1 MPTPPVHHVA
11 FDEFGQFVD
20 RPGFDALL
28 AEAADAPT
36 DVFLLSHGWN
46 NSSADA
52 SQLYAGLLGQMTTV
66 ADAVP
71 DLRPPGYLP
80 LAVGVIWPSKAW
92 DEEADSNE
100 GLNEAVYESLSPAR
114 ASPAGFRHDVLR
126 VAQLVTA
133 DRLAGRD
140 LEEFRSLLRRHAEP
154 PAEADDRGRF
164 DPNASDEALEGLGS
178 SARDVFRAFTYWQM
192 KKRAG
197 VVGAIGV
204 RVAAVAL
211 QARFP
216 NARLHLVGHSF
227 GCKVMLAAVA
237 GPGEPLPKPVQTLVL
252 LQGAVSYEAMAE
264 TVSGTTSPGGYRDA
278 VDVARVAGPIVASFS
293 RLDKACGQAYP
304 LASRVANQTGELEG
318 LLDRFRA
325 LGAVGASGVRDD
337 LDRGSPAMLDVGTA
351 YGFTGTGV
359 WSVDGGTGASA
370 FITGHSVIQTPQVA
384 WLIWSAVRRR

>member
-1 MPTPPVHHVA
+1 MPTPSVQTVP
-11 FDEFGQFVD
+11 FDEFGDFVD
-20 RPGFDALL
+20 RPGFDAFL
-28 AEAADAPT
+28 ASVADAPT

-46 NSSADA
+46 NSSTDA
-52 SQLYAGLLGQMTTV
+52 TQLYAGLMGQLAAV
-66 ADAVP
+66 ADAP
-71 DLRPPGYLP
+71 DYRP

-100 GLNEAVYESLSPAR
+100 GLGEAVYESLSPSR

-126 VAQLVTA
+126 VGQLVTA
-133 DRLAGRD
+133 AHLTAAERT
-140 LEEFRSLLRRHAEP
+140 EFNALLRRHAEP
-154 PAEADDRGRF
+154 PTEADDKGNF
-164 DPNASDEALEGLGS
+164 DPNAPVEALEGIGS
-178 SARDVFRAFTYWQM
+178 SAKDLFRAFSYWQM

-197 VVGAIGV
+197 VVGRTGV
-204 RVAAVAL
+204 RATAAAL

-216 NARLHLVGHSF
+216 LARLHLVGHSF

-237 GPGEPLPKPVQTLVL
+237 GPGDPLPRPVQTLVL

-264 TVSGTTSPGGYRDA
+264 KVSGTTSPGGYHDA
-278 VDVARVAGPIVASFS
+278 IEVSRVDGPIVASYS
-293 RLDKACGQAYP
+293 RLDTACGRLYP
-304 LASRVANQTGELEG
+304 LASRIAGQVGELEG

-337 LDRGSPAMLDVGTA
+337 LDHGPVLMNEVGTA

-359 WSVDGGTGASA
+359 WSVDGGTGGSA

-384 WLIWSAVRRR
+384 WLIWSAVRRK